1 MEPSLGQRLVV
12 GETSSDAAVVQN
24 AVRTRDDRPYND
36 EKPKRSGKE
45 YLGGRSEKSRKK
57 PSYDRRDRRKIESVK
72 NDMSQDL
79 S

>member
-1 MEPSLGQRLVV
+1 MEPPLEQRLVV

-24 AVRTRDDRPYND
+24 ATRTRDDRPYND

-45 YLGGRSEKSRKK
+45 SLSVRSDKSRKK

-72 NDMSQDL
+72 TR
-79 S
+79 